1 MTPSTTHPSTDRSA
15 ALAAQAVAHRADN
28 ASGNGAN
35 PANDGRASTPRA
47 TQPHG
52 KPRRRVTPTARRQRR
67 AAALFLAPA
76 CIMVAIYVVWPILST
91 IRLSFYNWD
100 GMSDASFIGFAN
112 YVELFHAA
120 TFYTALKNNVIWLLL
135 FLLAPPMGLAI
146 ALYLNQAVAGIRI
159 VKSLFFAPFVLSGVV
174 VGLIYSWF
182 YDPTFGLLALLLGH
196 GIPVLGDPHYAT
208 PGIIFAAL
216 WPQTAYCM
224 ILYLTGLTTLNSE
237 QIEAARMEGA
247 KGWTLLWHVILPQLR
262 PVTFMAVVV
271 TIIGAL
277 RSFDLISVMTGGG
290 PFESSTVLAYYMYDQ
305 AIKYYRLGYSAAI
318 AVVLFAIMLLYI
330 VYHLRRLLRNE
341 H

>member
-1 MTPSTTHPSTDRSA
+1 MIDRRRA
-15 ALAAQAVAHRADN
+15 AGMFVQEVVVSHFITHRAGGAGT
-28 ASGNGAN
+28 ASPGDGIP
-35 PANDGRASTPRA
+35 PAAPVARPSGR
-47 TQPHG
+47 
-52 KPRRRVTPTARRQRR
+52 PRRRVSPTARRQRR
-67 AAALFLAPA
+67 AAFLFLAPA
-76 CIMVAIYVVWPILST
+76 CVMVAIYVIWPVLST
-91 IRLSFYNWD
+91 IRLSFYQWD
-100 GMSDASFIGFAN
+100 GMSAATFVGLAN
-112 YVELFHAA
+112 YVELFHAR
-120 TFYTALKNNVIWLLL
+120 TFYTALQNNVIWLVM

-174 VGLIYSWF
+174 VGLIFSWF
-182 YDPTFGLLALLLGH
+182 YDPTFGLLALIVGH

-208 PGIIFAAL
+208 FGIILAAL

-224 ILYLTGLTTLNSE
+224 ILYLTGLTTLSSE

-247 KGWTLLWHVILPQLR
+247 KGWALLWHVILPQLR
-262 PVTFMAVVV
+262 PTTFMAIVV
-271 TIIGAL
+271 TVIGAL

-330 VYHLRRLLRNE
+330 VYHLRRLLRSE
-341 H
+341 R

>member
-1 MTPSTTHPSTDRSA
+1 MSHLVTHRTDSA
-15 ALAAQAVAHRADN
+15 GQP
-28 ASGNGAN
+28 GAR
-35 PANDGRASTPRA
+35 DGIPPMPRA
-47 TQPHG
+47 GRPAGRGQ
-52 KPRRRVTPTARRQRR
+52 RRVSPTARRQRR
-67 AAALFLAPA
+67 AACLFLAPA
-76 CIMVAIYVVWPILST
+76 CLMVAIYVVWPVLST

-100 GMSDASFIGFAN
+100 GMTDATFVGLAN
-112 YVELFHAA
+112 YIELFHAP
-120 TFYTALKNNVIWLLL
+120 TFYTALKNNVIWLAL

-174 VGLIYSWF
+174 VGLIFSWF
-182 YDPTFGLLALLLGH
+182 YDPTFGLLALVVGH
-196 GIPVLGDPHYAT
+196 GIPVLGDPRYAT
-208 PGIIFAAL
+208 LGIIFAAL

-224 ILYLTGLTTLNSE
+224 ILYLTGLTTLSSE

-247 KGWTLLWHVILPQLR
+247 KGWSLLWHVVLPQLR
-262 PVTFMAVVV
+262 PTTFMAIVV
-271 TIIGAL
+271 TVIGAL

-330 VYHLRRLLRNE
+330 VYQLRRLLRNE
-341 H
+341 R

>member
-1 MTPSTTHPSTDRSA
+1 MRQAVTHT
-15 ALAAQAVAHRADN
+15 VAHRVDGAAPAGGEN
-28 ASGNGAN
+28 GGMPHASGRGI
-35 PANDGRASTPRA
+35 
-47 TQPHG
+47 Q
-52 KPRRRVTPTARRQRR
+52 PRRRASPTARRQRR
-67 AAALFLAPA
+67 AACLFLAPA
-76 CIMVAIYVVWPILST
+76 VIMFAVYVIWPILST
-91 IRLSFYNWD
+91 LRLSLYNWD
-100 GMSDASFIGFAN
+100 GMSEASFVGLAN
-112 YVELFHAA
+112 YIELFHSP
-120 TFYTALKNNVIWLLL
+120 TFYTALKNNVIWLVL

-146 ALYLNQAVAGIRI
+146 ALYLNQAVGGIRI

-182 YDPTFGLLALLLGH
+182 YDPTFGLLALILGH
-196 GIPVLGDPHYAT
+196 GIPVLGDPNYAT

-247 KGWTLLWHVILPQLR
+247 KGWTMLWHVILPQLR

-271 TIIGAL
+271 TVIGAL

-318 AVVLFAIMLLYI
+318 AVVLFAIMLVYI
-330 VYHLRRLLRNE
+330 VYHLRRLLRSE

>member
-1 MTPSTTHPSTDRSA
+1 MRQAVTHS
-15 ALAAQAVAHRADN
+15 VAHRADGAAPSGDGHSGTDGGMSN
-28 ASGNGAN
+28 APHASGRG
-35 PANDGRASTPRA
+35 
-47 TQPHG
+47 TQ
-52 KPRRRVTPTARRQRR
+52 PRRRSSPTARRQRR
-67 AAALFLAPA
+67 AACLFLAPA
-76 CIMVAIYVVWPILST
+76 CIMFAVYVIWPILST
-91 IRLSFYNWD
+91 LRLSFYNWD
-100 GMSDASFIGFAN
+100 GMSDASFVGLAN
-112 YVELFHAA
+112 YIELFHAP

-146 ALYLNQAVAGIRI
+146 ALYLNQAVAGIRL

-182 YDPTFGLLALLLGH
+182 YDPTFGLLALMLGH
-196 GIPVLGDPHYAT
+196 GIPVLGDPRYAT

-247 KGWTLLWHVILPQLR
+247 KGWTMLWHVILPQLR

-271 TIIGAL
+271 TVIGAL

-305 AIKYYRLGYSAAI
+305 AIKYYRLGYSASI

-330 VYHLRRLLRNE
+330 VYHLRRLLRSE